1 MREDKF
7 RGNVFVANL
16 PKGYTDQQ
24 LAEAFDSFG
33 IVVGA
38 FLARDPLTGAP
49 KNHGLVAL
57 APDRA
62 AEAAISA
69 LNGTQIGGQRIEVRV
84 ADPTMALAIRA
95 KPRPAAPARQEYQ
108 QQQPDYPRQAPE
120 YPRQTQEYQQ
130 QASEYPRQAP
140 RRTFQVEYRSLDRR

>member
-62 AEAAISA
+62 AEAAVSA
-69 LNGTQIGGQRIEVRV
+69 LNGTQVGGQKIEVRL

-95 KPRPAAPARQEYQ
+95 KPRPAAPPREEYQ
-108 QQQPDYPRQAPE
+108 AQTEYPQRTQFPQQAP
-120 YPRQTQEYQQ
+120 
-130 QASEYPRQAP
+130 A